1 MKSKKSFQFIIGLTL
16 VSLLLASCSDSFSL
30 PGSLS
35 IVLPA
40 SQRTAR
46 SALNGIDCSK
56 DDAASYDITLVSE
69 GDGTTRT
76 LSAKPGDSVAVSNL
90 LPGMWTVTAK
100 ALNSSNA
107 CIGYGTMQTEVKQGQ
122 STEAD
127 LSLSL
132 NSSSSITS
140 FKIKSEPSTT
150 SYNLGDTFT
159 LAGLEFEIAFSNGYS
174 MTLGKDNLSLSLSD
188 AAGATV
194 TDGQTA
200 ITAADT
206 EITITAAFNNA
217 TFTFAIPLTI
227 TGTNSDSSGT
237 SSTSIASFSAL
248 KTAIESV
255 AASSARSFVIA
266 SDFTTATTDIS
277 TITVSGNITLTAPS
291 GSTSTI
297 THTTAQASL
306 PLFTVSS
313 TGSLTLGGSGGS
325 LVIDGGGTSTTAV
338 SATASLISVTS
349 GKVTVGTCATLT
361 NNVFS
366 SSSTNYMG
374 RAIYA
379 SEAASVTISGGTIS
393 NNDISATKNSSS
405 YGGAVYMKGA
415 GSFTMTSGTISG
427 NSAYKLGGALYLSGS
442 SSQQLT
448 LTISDGTFSSN
459 KAGIAT
465 SATSGDGGGAIYAY
479 YTTLA
484 ISGSSTSFTD
494 NSTDYAGGACYL
506 STGVTGTIA
515 DCTIDSNTAYTKAGG
530 IYAAGNSS
538 ITTSCTIS
546 KNTVTAGLGGGMQ
559 IDDSSSV
566 TMDSGSITGN
576 TASTG
581 GGGVYISSSS
591 SSFTLK
597 SGTISS
603 NTYTLSTSGFGNNVY
618 LNAGT
623 YIYYSSGA
631 ATTVTTK
638 TSYD

>member
-30 PGSLS
+30 QGSLS

-227 TGTNSDSSGT
+227 TGTS
-237 SSTSIASFSAL
+237 SSTSIASFSEL
-248 KTAIESV
+248 KNAIENI
-255 AASSARSFVIA
+255 AASSSGSFVIA
-266 SDFTTATTDIS
+266 TTFTTATTDTT

-297 THTTAQASL
+297 TRITAQASI

-325 LVIDGGGTSTTAV
+325 LVIDGG
-338 SATASLISVTS
+338 ASISV
-349 GKVTVGTCATLT
+349 
-361 NNVFS
+361 
-366 SSSTNYMG
+366 SSSTATNSGVTATAPLISSTGGSLTVSTYCTLQNNYYTPSDKTSLG
-374 RAIYA
+374 GAIYMSA
-379 SEAASVTISGGTIS
+379 SSSASPNFTLSGGTITSNYAYSGAGVYIEGYTGGTELSTIYFTNGTIS
-393 NNDISATKNSSS
+393 NNVSTTN
-405 YGGAVYMKGA
+405 GGGIYVKYLNI
-415 GSFTMTSGTISG
+415 TISG
-427 NSAYKLGGALYLSGS
+427 TSITKNEANSATVA
-442 SSQQLT
+442 
-448 LTISDGTFSSN
+448 
-459 KAGIAT
+459 
-465 SATSGDGGGAIYAY
+465 
-479 YTTLA
+479 
-484 ISGSSTSFTD
+484 
-494 NSTDYAGGACYL
+494 
-506 STGVTGTIA
+506 
-515 DCTIDSNTAYTKAGG
+515 NTA
-530 IYAAGNSS
+530 
-538 ITTSCTIS
+538 
-546 KNTVTAGLGGGMQ
+546 
-559 IDDSSSV
+559 
-566 TMDSGSITGN
+566 
-576 TASTG
+576 G
-581 GGGVYISSSS
+581 GGGIFYSGAYSS
-591 SSFTLK
+591 L
-597 SGTISS
+597 SGTCTISS
-603 NTYTLSTSGFGNNVY
+603 NASITSNTTTSYGGGVFINGGTVTLSNGSISSNTAGATSNYGSNVY
-618 LNAGT
+618 LNSGT
-623 YIYYSSGA
+623 YTIGTSSTTT
-631 ATTVTTK
+631 ATAFDTAQTA
-638 TSYD
+638 SN